1 MIILLSPV
9 PVFGAGLRVR
19 NVSPLVSI
27 VIPCY
32 NQAEYLKQAIESVL
46 SQDYSRIE
54 LIVLD
59 DGSTD
64 DTRAVLAAYTG
75 RFHYETHENMGQART
90 LNKGWT
96 MSKGEVLSYLA
107 ADDFLLPGAV
117 GTSVEKLF
125 ANPGI
130 VLTYCDFNVVDPK
143 SHVLRQVRT
152 PEFSYRDLAVEIVCQ
167 PGPGVFFR
175 RDAFERAGFW
185 DGLLRQIPD
194 YEYWLRL
201 GLEGAFIRIPKTLAA
216 YRMHDRSQSFA
227 PISAVGAEE
236 IVNVISAHFRGGRIP
251 PEVARAE
258 PEAMSNAH
266 IVAARLH
273 LRSSRYLAALKHMK
287 QAFALHPWRYLR
299 VRTWQLLAN
308 GLLNRIAYKL
318 LWQIKRV
325 FSRG

>member
-1 MIILLSPV
+1 MSSP
-9 PVFGAGLRVR
+9 
-19 NVSPLVSI
+19 NPLVSI
-27 VIPCY
+27 VVPCF
-32 NQAEYLKQAIESVL
+32 NQGSYLRQAIESVL

-64 DTRAVLAAYTG
+64 DTRDVLVAYAG
-75 RFHYETHENMGQART
+75 RFHYETHANMGQART
-90 LNKGWT
+90 LNKGWG
-96 MSKGEVLSYLA
+96 MSQGRFLSYLA

-117 GTSVEKLF
+117 RTSVEKLL
-125 ANPGI
+125 AYPEI
-130 VLTYCDFNVVDPK
+130 VLTYCDFNIVGPK

-152 PEFSYRDLAVEIVCQ
+152 AEFSYRDLALEIICQ

-201 GLEGAFIRIPKTLAA
+201 GLEGPFIRIPKILAA
-216 YRMHDRSQSFA
+216 YRVHDRSQSFA
-227 PISAVGAEE
+227 PISASGAEE
-236 IVNVISAHFRGGRIP
+236 IVNVISVHFRSTRLP
-251 PEVARAE
+251 PEIARAK

-266 IVAARLH
+266 IIAARLH
-273 LRSSRYLAALKHMK
+273 LRSSRYLAALNHMK
-287 QAFALHPWRYLR
+287 QAFALYPRGYLR
-299 VRTWQLLAN
+299 LRTWQLLAN

-318 LWQIKRV
+318 LWHFKRAL
-325 FSRG
+325 SRG

>member
-1 MIILLSPV
+1 MLGSK
-9 PVFGAGLRVR
+9 
-19 NVSPLVSI
+19 PLVSI

-32 NQAEYLKQAIESVL
+32 NQGNYLRQAIESVL
-46 SQDYSRIE
+46 SQDYPRVE

-64 DTRAVLAAYTG
+64 DTQAVLAAYAG
-75 RFHYETHENMGQART
+75 RFHGETHANMGQART
-90 LNKGWT
+90 LNKGWA

-107 ADDFLLPGAV
+107 ADDFLLPGAIRM
-117 GTSVEKLF
+117 SIAKLV
-125 ANPGI
+125 ADSAI
-130 VLTYCDFNVVDPK
+130 VLTYCDFNIVDPK
-143 SHVLRQVRT
+143 SNVLRQVNT

-185 DGLLRQIPD
+185 DGSLRQIPD

-201 GLEGAFIRIPKTLAA
+201 GLEGPFARIPQVLAA
-216 YRMHDRSQSFA
+216 YRVHDRSQSFA
-227 PISAVGAEE
+227 PVSAGGAEE
-236 IVNVISAHFRGGRIP
+236 IVNVISAHFLGTRLPHEI
-251 PEVARAE
+251 ARAK
-258 PEAMSNAH
+258 PEATSNAH

-287 QAFALHPWRYLR
+287 QAFDIHPNRYLHF
-299 VRTWQLLAN
+299 RTWQLLAN
-308 GLLNRIAYKL
+308 GLLNRVAYKL
-318 LWQIKRV
+318 LWQVKRV

>member
-1 MIILLSPV
+1 MLSS
-9 PVFGAGLRVR
+9 
-19 NVSPLVSI
+19 NPLVSI

-32 NQAEYLKQAIESVL
+32 NQGHYLQQAIGSVL

-64 DTRAVLAAYTG
+64 DTQAVLAAYVG
-75 RFHYETHENMGQART
+75 RFHYRTHANIGQART
-90 LNKGWT
+90 LNKGWG

-117 GTSVEKLF
+117 RTSVEKLI
-125 ANPGI
+125 ANPEI
-130 VLTYCDFNVVDPK
+130 VLTYCDFNIVDPK
-143 SHVLRQVRT
+143 SHVLRRVRT
-152 PEFSYRDLAVEIVCQ
+152 PEFSYRDLAVRIICQ

-201 GLEGAFIRIPKTLAA
+201 GFEGAFVRIPEVLAA
-216 YRMHDRSQSFA
+216 YRVHDRSQSFA
-227 PISAVGAEE
+227 PVSASGAEE
-236 IVNVISAHFRGGRIP
+236 IVNVMSAHFRGARLP
-251 PEVARAE
+251 PEIAQAKL
-258 PEAMSNAH
+258 EAMSNAH

-287 QAFALHPWRYLR
+287 QAFALHPRGYLR
-299 VRTWQLLAN
+299 FRTWQLLGN
-308 GLLNRIAYKL
+308 GLLNRIAYKV
-318 LWQIKRV
+318 LWQFKRAL
-325 FSRG
+325 SRG